1 MPKVSIITTTYN
13 HSKYIWETIESI
25 LNQTF
30 SDWELLVWD
39 DNSHDNTFEI
49 VSKYI
54 NNDSRIKAWKHKKNI
69 WIIWNLNFLIDKV
82 SKDSEYI
89 AFLEWDDL
97 FTSDNL
103 ERKLKIFNKYH
114 EVVMI
119 YNNLDFIDWNSEIF
133 YKDFLRKAPFYLKNK
148 KLKKEQFI
156 KNETFYWSYSTLM
169 IKKNVLDKEKIIN
182 PTNDKLYTVSDW
194 DLFFRISTKYNCY
207 WIKDSLTLYR
217 RHSWNL
223 SWQYLKLFN
232 DLEIQINEYK
242 KNNFINDKLYN
253 YKLSF
258 INILR
263 SVYYLEKIDRKNSL
277 KYLKKSFRN
286 NLFWNLNYKIWVFI
300 INLLPSFLIT
310 KILKKLIKR

>member
-1 MPKVSIITTTYN
+1 
-13 HSKYIWETIESI
+13 
-25 LNQTF
+25 
-30 SDWELLVWD
+30 
-39 DNSHDNTFEI
+39 
-49 VSKYI
+49 
-54 NNDSRIKAWKHKKNI
+54 
-69 WIIWNLNFLIDKV
+69 
-82 SKDSEYI
+82 
-89 AFLEWDDL
+89 
-97 FTSDNL
+97 
-103 ERKLKIFNKYH
+103 
-114 EVVMI
+114 
-119 YNNLDFIDWNSEIF
+119 
-133 YKDFLRKAPFYLKNK
+133 
-148 KLKKEQFI
+148 
-156 KNETFYWSYSTLM
+156 M